1 LAAALTGRVSGILFD
16 AGGVLV
22 VLDGMTRLRGMLG
35 PEVSHDEMHER
46 WLACP
51 SMVRHETGQ
60 ISLDEFTSG
69 IVGELGL
76 AMSASEF
83 LDEFTGWLKGP
94 IPGAFDLVQRIP
106 AEYRVA
112 ILSNMSALHWKK
124 VQTMPLPRRIES
136 AFVSCETGVLKPAP
150 EAFLRAAQ
158 GMGLEPGRVL
168 FLDDGGDNVA
178 AARSLGFEA
187 HVVRTPDAVES
198 VLHEYSVI

>member
-1 LAAALTGRVSGILFD
+1 
-16 AGGVLV
+16 
-22 VLDGMTRLRGMLG
+22 MLR
-35 PEVSHDEMHER
+35 PEMSHDEMHER

-60 ISLDEFTSG
+60 ISLDEFTAA

-76 AMSASEF
+76 AMSAAAF

-94 IPGAFDLVQRIP
+94 IPEAFDLVERIP
-106 AEYRVA
+106 LNYRVA

-124 VQTMPLPRRIES
+124 VQAMRLPSRIES
-136 AFVSCETGVLKPAP
+136 AFVSCETGLLKPAP

-158 GMGLEPGRVL
+158 GMGLEPSRVL

-178 AARSLGFEA
+178 AARAFGFEA
-187 HVVRTPDAVES
+187 HVVRTPDAIES
-198 VLHEYSVI
+198 VLRDYSII